1 MAFNNII
8 PASVINKILDDIRK
22 EPKQLHFDEAVFYTC
37 FYIKKEY
44 LTSCNEAFTYV
55 RATGGGSYG
64 TIAKDVDHPAFA
76 ALRKHLSDNGYIQ
89 IPDYPCWN
97 GDRVIKPFYL
107 NDVFFREGEKFVC
120 GSAMGGHLKFQKK
133 YSDKYRSGEWG

>member
-1 MAFNNII
+1 MSWNNVI
-8 PASVINKILDDIRK
+8 PASVINKMLDDILK
-22 EPKQLHFDEAVFYTC
+22 QPKQLHFDEDVFYTC
-37 FYIKKEY
+37 FYIKEEY

-55 RATGGGSYG
+55 KATGGGSYG

-97 GDRVIKPFYL
+97 GDRVIKSFYL

-120 GSAMGGHLKFQKK
+120 GSAMSGHLKFRKMYGK
-133 YSDKYRSGEWG
+133 E